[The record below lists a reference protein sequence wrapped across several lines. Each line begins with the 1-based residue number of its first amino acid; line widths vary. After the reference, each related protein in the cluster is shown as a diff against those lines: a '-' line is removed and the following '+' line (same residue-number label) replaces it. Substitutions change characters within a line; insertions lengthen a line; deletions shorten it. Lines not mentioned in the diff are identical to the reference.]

1 MSGAPHPPPPCLADI
16 VRSTWRAPGWGCRW
30 YNRPD
35 VASRLYAAAGAYLAH
50 LERYA
55 TPLPVHPPVSMLQ
68 GKNTR
73 GGGGGGSVLSWL
85 AKPVPSC
92 SFPPW
97 SPAGARATA
106 GMMEPVCPC
115 RHVSGQ
121 PLWGLVRHCKPQQ
134 HGGLRARLHAGQRL
148 FSCSSGG
155 GSGTAS
161 EHPQPH
167 TRRGILPGPL

>member
-73 GGGGGGSVLSWL
+73 GGGGAVPCYRGSQSPCPL
-85 AKPVPSC
+85 A
-92 SFPPW
+92 
-97 SPAGARATA
+97 
-106 GMMEPVCPC
+106 
-115 RHVSGQ
+115 
-121 PLWGLVRHCKPQQ
+121 
-134 HGGLRARLHAGQRL
+134 L
-148 FSCSSGG
+148 F
-155 GSGTAS
+155 
-161 EHPQPH
+161 
-167 TRRGILPGPL
+167 RRGHRPVRVPRLG